1 MIICRTIDD
10 LRSNVKNWRQQS
22 RSVGL
27 VPTMGGLHDGHLS
40 LVKLAQQHTD
50 KVIATLFVNPAQF
63 SPEEDFVSYPR
74 DENRDRN
81 LFEAT
86 GVDLMFA
93 PTVKEMYPDDHA
105 TRIEIDGISQ
115 ILEGA
120 HRPHFFG
127 GVATIVAKLLL
138 EAMPDMAIF
147 GEKDYQQ
154 LCVIRKMVQDL
165 DIPVSIIGAPTIRE
179 HDGLAMS
186 SRNRYLTS
194 DERLIAPELHR
205 TLSTIAKRIRQ
216 GERPQDIIPWAK
228 VHLAQNGFGQMD
240 YIEVCDA
247 ETLLPTQN
255 SDRPVRVLAAIKL
268 GKARLIDNITV

>member
-10 LRSNVKNWRQQS
+10 LRKNVTHWRQQGH
-22 RSVGL
+22 SVGL

-40 LVKLAQQHTD
+40 LVKLAQQQTD

-74 DENRDRN
+74 DENRDRH
-81 LFEAT
+81 LFEASD
-86 GVDLMFA
+86 VDLMFA

-105 TRIEIDGISQ
+105 THIEIDGISQ
-115 ILEGA
+115 ILEGE

-138 EAMPDMAIF
+138 EAMPDIAIF

-194 DERLIAPELHR
+194 DQRLIAPELHK
-205 TLSTIAKRIRQ
+205 TLSAIAKRIRQ
-216 GERPQDIIPWAK
+216 GEHPKDIIPWAK
-228 VHLAQNGFGQMD
+228 VHLAQSGFGQMD

-255 SDRPVRVLAAIKL
+255 SDRPARILAAIKL
-268 GKARLIDNITV
+268 GKARLIDNIPV